1 MSSRSRTLSS
11 ATHTQSVTM
20 NIPWG
25 PVHRGRRLDEER
37 PEAKRRKREE
47 QPLHLTS
54 RVVTDDT
61 FARHEGF
68 DLATFDDKSWPQLN
82 LPSFCVLKQEPYNVF
97 KSRVAA
103 RFQLPENKV
112 RLWVLVNRQNKTVR
126 PDMPIPENGPSLTVE
141 AIRHNMAA
149 RQKDLRLY
157 LDVIPDPS
165 KPDPPPW
172 HIMIFLKHFDTSK
185 QSLFGVGKVYVS
197 RNSKVQDLHP
207 IINERMR
214 WTSGTPLRLY
224 EEIKPGMIE
233 SMKAKSTIDQSEIQD
248 GDVICFQVEQAEK
261 ELRDLEKLDL
271 YSNPAQFYGF
281 LQNRVTIFFRPR
293 LGRRDND
300 HPEFD
305 LVLSKK
311 DNYDMM
317 SQKAGEYLRHDP
329 IKLRFT
335 TTHAANGAA
344 KEVLKWSPNQSIA
357 DVMGLNYVNPTTT
370 VILYEK
376 LDVSI
381 VEPEVM
387 RSLKVIWI
395 GIQTREEAFYPV
407 LLPRTSKIRDLANQ
421 LAQIVTLTPG
431 GTGKIRVFEVS
442 KDGKTKEFMDSDT
455 IGSVPDQVDLYAE
468 VWAHTRTYNVIDLAT
483 QEIPRA

>member
-1 MSSRSRTLSS
+1 SSTLSS
-11 ATHTQSVTM
+11 VTHTQSVTM
-20 NIPWG
+20 NIPMG
-25 PVHRGRRLDEER
+25 PVHRAFSRTADWTRER

-47 QPLHLTS
+47 QPLHLTA

-126 PDMPIPENGPSLTVE
+126 PDMPIPENWTVAEYASVE

-165 KPDPPPW
+165 K
-172 HIMIFLKHFDTSK
+172 SK

-224 EEIKPGMIE
+224 E
-233 SMKAKSTIDQSEIQD
+233 SMKAKCTIDQSEIPRR
-248 GDVICFQVEQAEK
+248 GLLTVYLPKCPNR
-261 ELRDLEKLDL
+261 LRDLEKLDL
-271 YSNPAQFYGF
+271 YSNPVQFYGF

-300 HPEFD
+300 HPEFRPW
-305 LVLSKK
+305 LHQ
-311 DNYDMM
+311 M

-335 TTHAANGAA
+335 TTHAASGAA
-344 KEVLKWSPNQSIA
+344 KEASQ
-357 DVMGLNYVNPTTT
+357 
-370 VILYEK
+370 K
-376 LDVSI
+376 LTSV
-381 VEPEVM
+381 VTQPEAM

-395 GIQTREEAFYPV
+395 GIQTREDAP
-407 LLPRTSKIRDLANQ
+407 LSR
-421 LAQIVTLTPG
+421 
-431 GTGKIRVFEVS
+431 TGKIRVFEVS
-442 KDGKTKEFMDSDT
+442 KDGKTKD
-455 IGSVPDQVDLYAE
+455 VPDQVDLYAE
-468 VWAHTRTYNVIDLAT
+468 VWAHTRTYNVIDFAT